1 MDNKNSI
8 DIDKVDLRSNSHTF
22 KSKKEELKV
31 VTEHKNNVDLH
42 TKIQKLKKKSFGKYI
57 FSRGFFV
64 FLNVLAIF
72 IAASIVILNLYSIR
86 FNKYPDLT
94 MVYFVLIAVISV
106 ITTLVVSIQSFFGIT
121 DKKTRLKENISNLDD
136 IITALEKKQDLSTE
150 EYDKIIKLLD

>member
-22 KSKKEELKV
+22 KSKKEKLKV
-31 VTEHKNNVDLH
+31 VTEYKNNVDLH
-42 TKIQKLKKKSFGKYI
+42 TKIQKLKKKSFRKYI